1 VSIEAL
7 LSRSDGTDETIDLGR
22 WQSRQIARDELLW
35 IDAQSPDAEEVAII
49 RRAVGLGDRASESLG
64 IARDRPTATVFD
76 GAVEVVV
83 LALPD
88 DDDDEPVALHII
100 LGDEWVVT
108 RHADPLPFL
117 DDHRERIRDQ
127 RDVGQLTPV
136 QFLVSVLDWHIDRFL
151 HAAEELEREVEE
163 LDDAALRRE
172 EDLLSSLVRMRRRI
186 ARVRRILG
194 MHREVFAEMIRP
206 DFIADMEKGDA
217 RALEHVN
224 GRLERAI
231 QALAQVRE
239 MLMGTFDIHMTRTAQ
254 RTNDIMR
261 VLTLASVVLL
271 PSVVLAG
278 IMGMNFKVGLF
289 DEPNLFWLVV
299 AAMVAMAVGALGVAR
314 WRGWL

>member
-7 LSRSDGTDETIDLGR
+7 LSRSDGSDEPIDLRR
-22 WQSRQIARDELLW
+22 WQSRRIARDELLW
-35 IDAQSPDAEEVAII
+35 IDAESPNADEVTLVAA
-49 RRAVGLGDRASESLG
+49 AVGLSESAGRSLETD
-64 IARDRPTATVFD
+64 RDRPSARVLED
-76 GAVEVVV
+76 AVEVVV
-83 LALPD
+83 LALAND
-88 DDDDEPVALHII
+88 DGDEPVALHII
-100 LGDEWVVT
+100 LGDEWVIT
-108 RHADPLPFL
+108 RHDAPLGFL
-117 DDHRERIRDQ
+117 DEHRDRIRDQ
-127 RDVGQLTPV
+127 RDVGRLTPV

-151 HAAEELEREVEE
+151 HSAEELERGVEE
-163 LDDAALRRE
+163 LDDAALRRD

-206 DFIADMEKGDA
+206 DFIADMEQGDA
-217 RALEHVN
+217 EALAHVN

-254 RTNDIMR
+254 RTNNIMR

-289 DEPNLFWLVV
+289 DEPNLFWVVV
-299 AAMVAMAVGALGVAR
+299 AGMVVMAAGALATAR